1 MQVLILENIM
11 ETHFAFVVQMK
22 ILFSVTVEM
31 FVIFQIIK
39 SMIANTNVSF
49 KGNKSKKF
57 FKYYF

>member
-1 MQVLILENIM
+1 M